1 MLAHYSL
8 RFAYHLEGEAKRQ
21 HSLYGTS
28 GIRPT
33 SQNSVSANFGE
44 YPFHAVSILE
54 GGCGRRLGA
63 A

>member
-1 MLAHYSL
+1 V
-8 RFAYHLEGEAKRQ
+8 EALGFHAPVCR
-21 HSLYGTS
+21 
-28 GIRPT
+28 IPDMD
-33 SQNSVSANFGE
+33 FGE